1 MEAGGLRIGNLV
13 DLGNRIAKVIEIG
26 QVHCVVVDLEETQ
39 DTIEDYERIRSIT
52 LTEEWLLKFGFE
64 INRQTKEENNIW
76 RRNWEEGR
84 FEVEQIGAGFFLW
97 DNYCYGTK
105 IKYVHQIQNLYFV
118 LTGEELK
125 TTRTMKTA
133 VEKLIP
139 SDAHSFEVF
148 AIKDCDES
156 TTGKQAFIGF
166 KISNGDFHFIGV
178 PYTETKQQ
186 EQ

>member
-1 MEAGGLRIGNLV
+1 MKATQLRIGNITS
-13 DLGNRIAKVIEIG
+13 LGIVFLINQDVFSVIDSKGDWFKNTLTEIKP
-26 QVHCVVVDLEETQ
+26 
-39 DTIEDYERIRSIT
+39 IP

-105 IKYVHQIQNLYFV
+105 IKYVHQFQNLYFA

-125 TTRTMKTA
+125 
-133 VEKLIP
+133 
-139 SDAHSFEVF
+139 
-148 AIKDCDES
+148 
-156 TTGKQAFIGF
+156 
-166 KISNGDFHFIGV
+166 
-178 PYTETKQQ
+178 QQ